1 MLSYFLLIMGSLLLM
16 SCIVIY
22 WRMSIDYK
30 KSIRCYAVFL
40 KDYKMQISFSTYKK
54 NEEILQITK
63 EKYSLL
69 SKCALAFSI
78 FSATLILMGFIG
90 VKQYDSIENQN
101 LLDALKIIQII
112 SLALGALYIRN
123 LNKISKE
130 YE

>member
-1 MLSYFLLIMGSLLLM
+1 MGSLLLM

-30 KSIRCYAVFL
+30 RSIRCYAVFL

-69 SKCALAFSI
+69 SRCALAFSI
-78 FSATLILMGFIG
+78 FSATLILTGFIG
-90 VKQYDSIENQN
+90 VKEYDSIEIQN
-101 LLDALKIIQII
+101 ILDALRIIQII

>member
-1 MLSYFLLIMGSLLLM
+1 MSSYFLLIMGSLLLV

-22 WRMSIDYK
+22 WRMSIDFK
-30 KSIRCYAVFL
+30 RTIRCYAVFL

-69 SKCALAFSI
+69 SRCALVFSI

-90 VKQYDSIENQN
+90 VKEYASIEIQK
-101 LLDALKIIQII
+101 LFDALRIIQII

-123 LNKISKE
+123 LNKIRNE
-130 YE
+130 YD

>member
-1 MLSYFLLIMGSLLLM
+1 MGSLLLM

-90 VKQYDSIENQN
+90 VKEYDSIEIQN
-101 LLDALKIIQII
+101 ILDALRIIQII

>member
-1 MLSYFLLIMGSLLLM
+1 MGSLLLM

-90 VKQYDSIENQN
+90 VKEYDSIEIQN
-101 LLDALKIIQII
+101 LLDALKMIQII

>member
-22 WRMSIDYK
+22 WKMSIDYK

-90 VKQYDSIENQN
+90 VKEYDSIEIQN

>member
-1 MLSYFLLIMGSLLLM
+1 MLSYFLLIMGSLLLV

-30 KSIRCYAVFL
+30 RSIRCYAVFL

-69 SKCALAFSI
+69 SRCALVFSI

-90 VKQYDSIENQN
+90 VKEYASIEIQK
-101 LLDALKIIQII
+101 LFDALRIIQII
-112 SLALGALYIRN
+112 SLALGALYIRS
-123 LNKISKE
+123 LNKIRNE
-130 YE
+130 YD

>member
-22 WRMSIDYK
+22 WRMSIGYK

-90 VKQYDSIENQN
+90 VKEYDSIEIQN